1 MCVEVLFRRE
11 MAATK
16 YDSFE
21 KIWSGPKDKEYYGPD
36 MTLGEVALIILRLY
50 SDKVMQVFDPTGEEL
65 TGAQL
70 LEQSRRLAH
79 AFQRLKLQR
88 GDVVGI
94 SAKNTTYLTEVVIAA
109 LLNGTPINPL
119 HPDFDPETTAYMY
132 EITKPKVIFC
142 DLDNY
147 QTLSAVKS
155 SLKFK
160 TEIILLTGTLPG
172 VRNIQDLL
180 ADGCTGYDEKT
191 LFACPHLSGDDTA
204 FIITS
209 SGVTGLPKGVT
220 RLLNSAKIPQLFT
233 SETVLFCISPL
244 YWISCIFTLLASLVN
259 GCRRIITNRPFS
271 VEYFADLVERH
282 QVTFVLTVP
291 HQMALLA
298 KNPRRQE
305 LAARMQSVQSFVC
318 SGSKVPLTIWRQLY
332 ELLGADRFAVLYG
345 LTEIGGIS
353 KNVGGPLG
361 SEGKLLRNVQV
372 RLVDAHGQSLGT
384 NQTGEIL
391 VRLNLRWG
399 GYYHNPQDTQ
409 VTVTPDG
416 KWLLTGDHGYFDD
429 EGCLHYQTR
438 DTDVFKYN
446 HFPIYP
452 KQIEDVILNL
462 PGVHEVAVFAIPDE
476 VSTNLTACAVVRD
489 QDELGGQLTEQD
501 VKDIVEQHLSEA
513 FHIRGGV
520 FFVDNLPKTQNN
532 KVQRRRI
539 WPELQEATTHL

>member
-1 MCVEVLFRRE
+1 

-50 SDKVMQVFDPTGEEL
+50 SDKVMQVFDPTGEQL
-65 TGAQL
+65 TGGQL

-79 AFQRLKLQR
+79 SFQRLKLQR

-94 SAKNTTYLTEVVIAA
+94 SARNTTYLTEVVIAA

-119 HPDFDPETTAYMY
+119 HPEFDSETTAYMY
-132 EITKPKVIFC
+132 EVTKPKVIFC

-147 QTLSAVKS
+147 ETLKAVKS
-155 SLKFK
+155 SLKFE
-160 TEIILLTGTLPG
+160 TELILLTGTIPG
-172 VRNIQDLL
+172 VRNVQDLL
-180 ADGCTGYDEKT
+180 ADDGTEYNERT
-191 LFACPHLSGDDTA
+191 LFACPNLSGDDTA

-220 RLLNSAKIPQLFT
+220 RSHRSLLNSAKIPQLFT
-233 SETVLFCISPL
+233 SETVLFCFSPL
-244 YWISCIFTLLASLVN
+244 YWISCIFTMLASLVN
-259 GCRRIITNRPFS
+259 GCRRIITNRPYS
-271 VEYFADLVERH
+271 VEYFAELVERH
-282 QVTFVLTVP
+282 QVSFVLTVP
-291 HQMALLA
+291 HQMAMLA
-298 KNPRRQE
+298 KSPQRIE
-305 LAARMQSVQSFVC
+305 LAARMQSVKSFVC
-318 SGSKVPLTIWRQLY
+318 SGSKVPVSIWRQLY

-345 LTEIGGIS
+345 LSEVGGIS

-361 SEGKLLRNVQV
+361 CEGKLLRNIQV
-372 RLVDAHGQSLGT
+372 RLVDGQGHALGP

-391 VRLNLRWG
+391 VKLNFRWG

-409 VTVTPDG
+409 TIVTPDG

-429 EGCLHYQTR
+429 DGCLHFQTR

-452 KQIEDVILNL
+452 KQIEDVILHL
-462 PGVHEVAVFAIPDE
+462 SGVHEVAVFGIPDE
-476 VSTNLTACAVVRD
+476 VSTNLTACAVVREEN
-489 QDELGGQLTEQD
+489 QLGEKLTDRD
-501 VKDIVEQHLSEA
+501 VKAIVEQHLSEA

-520 FFVDNLPKTQNN
+520 FFVDTLPKTQNQ
-532 KVQRRRI
+532 KIQRRRI
-539 WPELQEATTHL
+539 WPELSEATTHL

>member
-1 MCVEVLFRRE
+1 

-65 TGAQL
+65 TGGQL

-94 SAKNTTYLTEVVIAA
+94 SAKNTSYLTEVVIAA

-119 HPDFDPETTAYMY
+119 HPDFDSETMAYMY

-147 QTLSAVKS
+147 ETLSAVKS

-160 TEIILLTGTLPG
+160 TELILLTGTLPG

-180 ADGCTGYDEKT
+180 ADGCTEYDEKT

-209 SGVTGLPKGVT
+209 SGVTGLPKGVS
-220 RLLNSAKIPQLFT
+220 RSHRSLLNNAKIPQLFT
-233 SETVLFCISPL
+233 SETVLFCFSPL

-259 GCRRIITNRPFS
+259 GCRRIITNRPYS

-282 QVTFVLTVP
+282 KVTFVLTVP
-291 HQMALLA
+291 HHMALLA
-298 KNPRRQE
+298 RSPERFR
-305 LAARMQSVQSFVC
+305 LAEKMHSVQSFVC
-318 SGSKVPLTIWRQLY
+318 SGSKVPLGIWRQLY

-345 LTEIGGIS
+345 LSEIGGIS

-361 SEGKLLRNVQV
+361 SEGKLLRNIQV
-372 RLVDAHGQSLGT
+372 RLVDGQGQYLGP
-384 NQTGEIL
+384 NQTGQIL
-391 VRLNLRWG
+391 VRLNFRWG

-409 VTVTPDG
+409 MTVTPDG
-416 KWLLTGDHGYFDD
+416 KWLLTGDQGYFDD
-429 EGCLHYQTR
+429 DGCLHYQTR

-452 KQIEDVILNL
+452 KQIEDVILHL
-462 PGVHEVAVFAIPDE
+462 PGVHEVAVFGIPDE
-476 VSTNLTACAVVRD
+476 ISTNLTACAVVR
-489 QDELGGQLTEQD
+489 EENEFGEQLTDRD
-501 VKDIVEQHLSEA
+501 VKGIVEQHLSEA

-520 FFVDNLPKTQNN
+520 FFVDKLPKTQNN

-539 WPELQEATTHL
+539 WPELSEATTHL

>member
-1 MCVEVLFRRE
+1 

-50 SDKVMQVFDPTGEEL
+50 SDKVMQVFEPTGEQL
-65 TGAQL
+65 TGGQL

-79 AFQRLKLQR
+79 SFQKLKLQR

-94 SAKNTTYLTEVVIAA
+94 SARNTTYLTEVVIAA

-119 HPDFDPETTAYMY
+119 HPEFDSETTAYMY
-132 EITKPKVIFC
+132 EVTKPKVIFC

-147 QTLSAVKS
+147 ETLKAVKS
-155 SLKFK
+155 SLKFE
-160 TEIILLTGTLPG
+160 TELILLTGTIPG
-172 VRNIQDLL
+172 VRNVQDLL
-180 ADGCTGYDEKT
+180 ADDGTEFNERT
-191 LFACPHLSGDDTA
+191 LFACPNLSGDDTA

-220 RLLNSAKIPQLFT
+220 RSHRSLLNSAKIPQLFT
-233 SETVLFCISPL
+233 SETVLFCFSPL
-244 YWISCIFTLLASLVN
+244 YWISCIFTMLASLVN
-259 GCRRIITNRPFS
+259 GCCRIITNRPYS
-271 VEYFADLVERH
+271 VEYFAELVERH
-282 QVTFVLTVP
+282 QVSFVLTVP
-291 HQMALLA
+291 HQMAMLA
-298 KNPRRQE
+298 KSPQRIE
-305 LAARMQSVQSFVC
+305 LAARMKSVKSFVC
-318 SGSKVPLTIWRQLY
+318 SGSKVPVSIWRQLY

-345 LTEIGGIS
+345 LSEIGGIS

-361 SEGKLLRNVQV
+361 CEGKLLRNIQV
-372 RLVDAHGQSLGT
+372 RLMDGQGHALGP

-391 VRLNLRWG
+391 VRLNFRWG

-409 VTVTPDG
+409 TIVTPDG

-429 EGCLHYQTR
+429 DGCLHFQTR

-452 KQIEDVILNL
+452 KQIEDVILHL
-462 PGVHEVAVFAIPDE
+462 PGVHEVAVFGIPDE
-476 VSTNLTACAVVRD
+476 VSTNLTACAVVREEN
-489 QDELGGQLTEQD
+489 QLGEQLTERD
-501 VKDIVEQHLSEA
+501 VKAIVEQHLSEA

-520 FFVDNLPKTQNN
+520 FFVDTLPKTQNQ
-532 KVQRRRI
+532 KIQRRRI
-539 WPELQEATTHL
+539 WPELSEATTHL

>member
-1 MCVEVLFRRE
+1 

-50 SDKVMQVFDPTGEEL
+50 SDKVMQVYDPTGEEL
-65 TGAQL
+65 TGGQL

-79 AFQRLKLQR
+79 AFPRLKLQR

-119 HPDFDPETTAYMY
+119 HPDFDAETTAYMF

-142 DLDNY
+142 DLDNF

-180 ADGCTGYDEKT
+180 ADGCAGYDEKT
-191 LFACPHLSGDDTA
+191 LFACPHLCGDDTA

-220 RLLNSAKIPQLFT
+220 RSHRSLLNSAKIPQLFT
-233 SETVLFCISPL
+233 SDTVLFCFSPL

-271 VEYFADLVERH
+271 VAYFADLVERH
-282 QVTFVLTVP
+282 QVSFVLSVP
-291 HQMALLA
+291 HHMALLA
-298 KNPRRQE
+298 KSPESQE
-305 LAARMQSVQSFVC
+305 LAAKMQCVQSFVC
-318 SGSKVPLTIWRQLY
+318 SGSKVPMGIWRQLY
-332 ELLGADRFAVLYG
+332 ELLGANRFAVLYG
-345 LTEIGGIS
+345 LTETGGIS

-372 RLVDAHGQSLGT
+372 RVVDPHGQSLGP
-384 NQTGEIL
+384 NQTGQIL

-399 GYYHNPQDTQ
+399 GYYHNPQETQ

-429 EGCLHYQTR
+429 EGCLHFQSR

-452 KQIEDVILNL
+452 KQIEDVILHL
-462 PGVHEVAVFAIPDE
+462 PGVHEVAVFGIPDE
-476 VSTNLTACAVVRD
+476 VSTNLTACAVVRNE
-489 QDELGGQLTEQD
+489 DELGAKLTEAD
-501 VKDIVEQHLSEA
+501 VKGVVAQHLSDA

-520 FFVDNLPKTQNN
+520 FFVDNLPKTQNS
-532 KVQRRRI
+532 KVQRRKI
-539 WPELQEATTHL
+539 WSQLSEATTHL

>member
-1 MCVEVLFRRE
+1 
-11 MAATK
+11 MAATR
-16 YDSFE
+16 YDSIE
-21 KIWSGPKDKEYYGPD
+21 RIWSGAKDKEYYGPD

-65 TGAQL
+65 TGGQL
-70 LEQSRRLAH
+70 LAQSRRLAH

-94 SAKNTTYLTEVVIAA
+94 SANNTTYLTEVVIAA

-119 HPDFDPETTAYMY
+119 HPQFDSETMAYMY

-147 QTLSAVKS
+147 ETLSAVKN

-160 TEIILLTGTLPG
+160 TQLILLTGSLPG

-180 ADGCTGYDEKT
+180 ADGSIDYDEKT
-191 LFACPHLSGDDTA
+191 LFACPHLSGNDTA

-220 RLLNSAKIPQLFT
+220 RSHRSLLNGAKIPQLFT

-259 GCRRIITNRPFS
+259 GCKRVITNRPFS
-271 VEYFADLVERH
+271 VEYFADLVQRH
-282 QVTFVLTVP
+282 QVSFVLTVP

-298 KNPRRQE
+298 KSPSPQREE
-305 LAARMQSVQSFVC
+305 LAERLQSVRSFVC
-318 SGSKVPLTIWRQLY
+318 SGSKVPLGIWRQLY
-332 ELLGADRFAVLYG
+332 ELLGAERFAVLYG
-345 LTEIGGIS
+345 LSETGGIS

-361 SEGKLLRNVQV
+361 NEGKLLRNVQV
-372 RLVDAHGQSLGT
+372 RILDGQGQALGP
-384 NQTGEIL
+384 NQTGQIH
-391 VRLNLRWG
+391 VRLSQRWG

-409 VTVTPDG
+409 AAVTPDG
-416 KWLLTGDHGYFDD
+416 QWLLTGDHGYFDD
-429 EGCLHYQTR
+429 DGCLHFQTR

-452 KQIEDVILNL
+452 KQIEDVIHHLT
-462 PGVHEVAVFAIPDE
+462 GVHEVAIFGVPDE
-476 VSTNLTACAVVRD
+476 ISTNLIACAVVRD
-489 QDELGGQLTEQD
+489 DNDLGRALTA
-501 VKDIVEQHLSEA
+501 KDITGIVEQHLSEA

-520 FFVDNLPKTQNN
+520 FFVDGLPKTQNL
-532 KVQRRRI
+532 KIQRRRI
-539 WPELQEATTHL
+539 LAELNEITTHL

>member
-1 MCVEVLFRRE
+1 
-11 MAATK
+11 MATTK
-16 YDSFE
+16 YDSIE
-21 KIWSGPKDKEYYGPD
+21 RIWSGAKDKEYYGPD

-65 TGAQL
+65 TGGQL
-70 LEQSRRLAH
+70 LLQSRRLAH
-79 AFQRLKLQR
+79 AFQRLRLQR

-94 SAKNTTYLTEVVIAA
+94 SATNTTYLTEVVIAA

-119 HPDFDPETTAYMY
+119 HPQFDSETVAYMY

-147 QTLSAVKS
+147 ETLRAVKN

-160 TEIILLTGTLPG
+160 TELILLTGSLPG

-180 ADGCTGYDEKT
+180 ADGSIEYDEKT

-220 RLLNSAKIPQLFT
+220 RSHRSLLNGAKIPQLFT

-244 YWISCIFTLLASLVN
+244 YWISCVFTLLASLVN
-259 GCRRIITNRPFS
+259 GCKRVITNRPFS
-271 VEYFADLVERH
+271 VHYFADLVQRH
-282 QVTFVLTVP
+282 RVSFVLTVP

-298 KNPRRQE
+298 RSPSPQREE
-305 LAARMQSVQSFVC
+305 LAERMQSVRSFVC
-318 SGSKVPLTIWRQLY
+318 SGSKVPLGIWRRLY

-345 LTEIGGIS
+345 LSEVGGIS

-372 RLVDAHGQSLGT
+372 RILDEQAQALGP
-384 NQTGEIL
+384 NQTGQIH
-391 VRLNLRWG
+391 VRLGQRWG

-409 VTVTPDG
+409 MAITPDG
-416 KWLLTGDHGYFDD
+416 QWLLTGDHGYFDD
-429 EGCLHYQTR
+429 DGCLHFQTR
-438 DTDVFKYN
+438 DSDVFKYN
-446 HFPIYP
+446 HFPVYP
-452 KQIEDVILNL
+452 KQIEDVVHHL
-462 PGVHEVAVFAIPDE
+462 PGVHEVAIFGIPDE
-476 VSTNLTACAVVRD
+476 ISTNLTACAVVRD
-489 QDELGGQLTEQD
+489 DSDAGRAVTANDITG
-501 VKDIVEQHLSEA
+501 IVEQHLSEA

-520 FFVDNLPKTQNN
+520 FFVDNLPKTQNQ
-532 KVQRRRI
+532 KIQRRRI
-539 WPELQEATTHL
+539 LAELNEITTHL

>member
-1 MCVEVLFRRE
+1 

-50 SDKVMQVFDPTGEEL
+50 SDKVMQVFDPTGEQL
-65 TGAQL
+65 TGGQL

-79 AFQRLKLQR
+79 SFQKLKLQR

-94 SAKNTTYLTEVVIAA
+94 SARNTTYLTEVVIAA

-119 HPDFDPETTAYMY
+119 HPEFDSETTAYMY
-132 EITKPKVIFC
+132 EVTKPKVIFC

-147 QTLSAVKS
+147 ETLKEVKS
-155 SLKFK
+155 SLKFE
-160 TEIILLTGTLPG
+160 TELILLTGTIPG
-172 VRNIQDLL
+172 VRNVQDLL
-180 ADGCTGYDEKT
+180 ADDGTEYNERT
-191 LFACPHLSGDDTA
+191 LFACPNLSGDDTA

-220 RLLNSAKIPQLFT
+220 RSHRSLLNSAKIPQLFT
-233 SETVLFCISPL
+233 SETVLFCFSPL
-244 YWISCIFTLLASLVN
+244 YWISCIFTMLASLVN
-259 GCRRIITNRPFS
+259 GCRRIITNRPYS
-271 VEYFADLVERH
+271 VEYFAELVERH
-282 QVTFVLTVP
+282 QVSFVLTVP
-291 HQMALLA
+291 HQMAMLA
-298 KNPRRQE
+298 KSPQRIE
-305 LAARMQSVQSFVC
+305 LAARMQSVKSFVC
-318 SGSKVPLTIWRQLY
+318 SGSKVPVSIWRQLY

-345 LTEIGGIS
+345 LSEIGGIS

-361 SEGKLLRNVQV
+361 CEGKLLRNIQV
-372 RLVDAHGQSLGT
+372 RLVDGQGHALGP

-391 VRLNLRWG
+391 VKLNFRWG

-409 VTVTPDG
+409 TIVTPDG

-429 EGCLHYQTR
+429 DGCLHFQTR

-452 KQIEDVILNL
+452 KQIEDVILHL
-462 PGVHEVAVFAIPDE
+462 PGVHEVAVFGIPDE
-476 VSTNLTACAVVRD
+476 VSTNLTACAVVREEN
-489 QDELGGQLTEQD
+489 QFGEQLTD
-501 VKDIVEQHLSEA
+501 RDIKAIVEQHLSEA

-520 FFVDNLPKTQNN
+520 FFVDTLPKTQNQ
-532 KVQRRRI
+532 KIQRRRI
-539 WPELQEATTHL
+539 WPELSEATTHL